1 MLQLVGKARDVRTEL
16 TRDRGQDS
24 DHQITPQGR
33 NVPPSVDPG
42 YMLHVQEPRSLS

>member
-24 DHQITPQGR
+24 DHQITAQGR
-33 NVPPSVDPG
+33 NLPPAVDPG
-42 YMLHVQEPRSLS
+42 CMLHLQERRTL